1 MMKVSLSLYLKL
13 VGEDVKF
20 TKILLY
26 PPLTLLVLIIDS
38 TDKQQFFI
46 AYFPK
51 IFVKAAVFTALLPQS
66 LLRL

>member
-26 PPLTLLVLIIDS
+26 PPFTLLVLIIDS
-38 TDKQQFFI
+38 TDKQLFI